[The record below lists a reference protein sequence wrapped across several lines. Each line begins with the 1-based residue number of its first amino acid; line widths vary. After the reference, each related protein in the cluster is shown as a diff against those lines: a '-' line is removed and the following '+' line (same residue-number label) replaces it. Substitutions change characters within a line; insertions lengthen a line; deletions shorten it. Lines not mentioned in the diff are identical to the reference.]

1 MFSRTSDDAYNLSF
15 DLPLDVNSDS
25 ALINDS
31 FTLRFTKK
39 KNVVSLIQKLHCNE
53 LMGNP
58 IPGMTETVCLR
69 TVQKY

>member
-39 KNVVSLIQKLHCNE
+39 KL
-53 LMGNP
+53 
-58 IPGMTETVCLR
+58 
-69 TVQKY
+69 